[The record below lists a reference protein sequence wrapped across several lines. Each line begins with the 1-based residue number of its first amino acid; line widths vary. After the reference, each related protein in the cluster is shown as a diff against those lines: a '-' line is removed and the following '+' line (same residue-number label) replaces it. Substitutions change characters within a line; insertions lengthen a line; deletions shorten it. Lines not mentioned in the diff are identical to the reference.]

1 MMARVQSYKEL
12 ILWQKS
18 MLAVNQVYSV
28 VKKLPKEELYGLTL
42 QIRRSAVSIPSNIAE
57 GQTRNHTNEFIQF
70 LSIANGSRAELET
83 QLILCIQLGYLHE
96 EEIKEILD
104 SLAEI
109 GKMIHKLIFRLS
121 NKNV

>member
-1 MMARVQSYKEL
+1 MARVQSYKEL

>member
-1 MMARVQSYKEL
+1 
-12 ILWQKS
+12 
-18 MLAVNQVYSV
+18 MLAVNRVYSV
-28 VKKLPKEELYGLTL
+28 VKKLPKEGLYGLTL

>member
-1 MMARVQSYKEL
+1 MARVQSYKEL

-96 EEIKEILD
+96 EEIKEILG